1 MAIDSA
7 RAMSTPEV
15 RFGHSGNSR
24 DYRMESPDPA
34 AIVPAWI
41 QRPPLTSA
49 GSSLRCGWPWS
60 SDWLAPVCSWRHVVA
75 AAVPRRQPPVVHPP
89 EKARH
94 RHSSPALPSMASPCQ
109 RGPVGADL
117 PRVDSAGRPRP
128 AGLLPPAP
136 VGILRLVLAASA
148 ATRSF
153 RRPSRLVPVSN
164 PRVQEAQTGRTVR
177 RLPLTGIA

>member
-1 MAIDSA
+1 M
-7 RAMSTPEV
+7 AMSELMSE
-15 RFGHSGNSR
+15 FGPRHSGNSR

-49 GSSLRCGWPWS
+49 GSSLRCDWSWS

-89 EKARH
+89 ERARH
-94 RHSSPALPSMASPCQ
+94 RHSSPALPSMASRCQ
-109 RGPVGADL
+109 RGPTVADL

-128 AGLLPPAP
+128 AGLPPLEP

-153 RRPSRLVPVSN
+153 RRPSRPVPASN
-164 PRVQEAQTGRTVR
+164 PRAPVVEPVRTAR
-177 RLPLTGIA
+177 RSPRIGIA